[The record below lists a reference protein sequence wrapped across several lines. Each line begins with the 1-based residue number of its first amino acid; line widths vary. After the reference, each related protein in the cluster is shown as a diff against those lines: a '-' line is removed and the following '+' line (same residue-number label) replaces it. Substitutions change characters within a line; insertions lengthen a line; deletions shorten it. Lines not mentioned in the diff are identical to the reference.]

1 MNFDEYQRKAKSMA
15 IYPAQYQII
24 YPALGIAGE
33 TGEVAELVKK
43 WIRDERSH
51 KMSDERRERIVKE
64 LGDILWYVSNL
75 ASDLNISLDAVA
87 STNILKLEDRQARNV
102 LQGDG
107 DER

>member
-1 MNFDEYQRKAKSMA
+1 MNFDEYQAKARSTA
-15 IYPAQYQII
+15 IYPVQYQII
-24 YPALGIAGE
+24 YPALGISGE

-51 KMSDERRERIVKE
+51 NMSDERREKIILE
-64 LGDILWYVSNL
+64 LGDILWYMANL
-75 ASDLNISLDAVA
+75 CSDLDVSLADVA
-87 STNILKLEDRQARNV
+87 RKNQEKLESRRIRNV